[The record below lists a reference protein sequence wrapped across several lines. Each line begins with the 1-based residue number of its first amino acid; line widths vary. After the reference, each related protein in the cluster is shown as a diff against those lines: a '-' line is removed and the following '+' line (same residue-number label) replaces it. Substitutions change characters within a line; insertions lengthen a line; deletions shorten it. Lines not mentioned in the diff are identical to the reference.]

1 MTGWGCDIKLCRV
14 LPLLLVGS
22 SLVTDGRTQTKG
34 TGTRISKTVI
44 NMKTQDEGG
53 LSVAFVDLPD
63 GPNITGKRI
72 LDLGNVSLAGQPR
85 GTNVQVRPSS
95 DRFVVSAK
103 IGLLVQDPSQ
113 HLGGATVLVA
123 LAYPDT
129 SHILW
134 IDGVRLTTTLQ
145 ALPGRCAVG
154 KPSAHRLEIEV
165 PTSLTEKEAALHNS
179 IVVQVIPN

>member
-1 MTGWGCDIKLCRV
+1 MCRV

-22 SLVTDGRTQTKG
+22 SLVTDGWTQTKG
-34 TGTRISKTVI
+34 TGSRTSKTVI
-44 NMKTQDEGG
+44 NMKTQHEGG
-53 LSVAFVDLPD
+53 LSVAFVDLPE
-63 GPNITGKRI
+63 GASITGKRV
-72 LDLGNVSLAGQPR
+72 LDLGNVSFAGRPR
-85 GTNVQVRPSS
+85 GTSVQVRSSS

-113 HLGGATVLVA
+113 HVGGATVLVA

-134 IDGVRLTTTLQ
+134 MDGMRLTTTFQ
-145 ALPGRCAVG
+145 ALPGRCPVG
-154 KPSAHRLEIEV
+154 KPSAHVLEIEV

>member
-1 MTGWGCDIKLCRV
+1 MGRDIKLCQV
-14 LPLLLVGS
+14 LPLLLLGS
-22 SLVTDGRTQTKG
+22 SLVTDSWTQTKG
-34 TGTRISKTVI
+34 TGSRTSKTVI

-63 GPNITGKRI
+63 GPGITGKRV
-72 LDLGNVSLAGQPR
+72 LDLGNVSFAGKSR
-85 GTNVQVRPSS
+85 GTNVQVRSSS

-113 HLGGATVLVA
+113 HVGGATVLVA
-123 LAYPDT
+123 LAYPET

-134 IDGVRLTTTLQ
+134 MDGVRLTTTLQ
-145 ALPGRCAVG
+145 ALPGRCPVG
-154 KPSAHRLEIEV
+154 KASAHKLDIEV